1 VCKEGKKNRGKEENT
16 VRQKEGGRRQVQISL
31 KRYTHPS
38 TADVGL
44 SHSLGEVKVAGNS
57 ADALQSRRSAG
68 GRLVAPKR
76 WC

>member
-1 VCKEGKKNRGKEENT
+1 VQGREEEQRKRGEQ
-16 VRQKEGGRRQVQISL
+16 VRQKEGGRRQVQIPL

-38 TADVGL
+38 TADVGM

-68 GRLVAPKR
+68 GRLVATKR